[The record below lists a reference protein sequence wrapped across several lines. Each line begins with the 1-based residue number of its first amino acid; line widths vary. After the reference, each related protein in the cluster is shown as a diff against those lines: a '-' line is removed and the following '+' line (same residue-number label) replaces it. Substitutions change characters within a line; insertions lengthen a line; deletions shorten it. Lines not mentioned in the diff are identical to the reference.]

1 MQKYKKQKNGKYVA
15 NVWDGTY
22 NANGTKH
29 RKYLYSSKSSRD
41 LEEKV
46 AAFKRAVKSRT
57 TVRKGDYTFLD
68 YSREWLRLYKGS
80 TAMRTKEMYDR
91 IIEGHISIDPCVR
104 LQDFRTV
111 HMLNIFQ
118 HAAGHKKTQEQILMT
133 IKQIVKQAVRD
144 RRYSSTDAEDLFE
157 SFPKVKYAPGEKRP
171 LTESE
176 KEAVFKAE
184 LLPMDKAYLYLI
196 YGCGLRREE
205 ALALYKYDFNWKR
218 KEVSIN
224 KAHTMSGS
232 RTEEKETKTANGVRT
247 VPIPDSVRPFLEEYV
262 KDCKTTALFR
272 MRNGNPITKSSYDK
286 MWRRILRGL
295 QAVSEEPIEGLTAH
309 IFRHNYTTELCYQIP
324 DISIKHIA
332 RLVGDTEAVV
342 LKVYAHVKL
351 DREDAHAAVNAA
363 LG

>member
-29 RKYLYSSKSSRD
+29 RKYIYSSKSSRD

-46 AAFKRAVKSRT
+46 AAFKRAVKART

-80 TAMRTKEMYDR
+80 TAMRTKEMYER

-133 IKQIVKQAVRD
+133 IKQVIKQAVRD

-157 SFPKVKYAPGEKRP
+157 SFPKVKYSPGEKRP

-232 RTEEKETKTANGVRT
+232 RTEEKETKTANGVR
-247 VPIPDSVRPFLEEYV
+247 
-262 KDCKTTALFR
+262 
-272 MRNGNPITKSSYDK
+272 NPITKSSYDK

>member
-1 MQKYKKQKNGKYVA
+1 M
-15 NVWDGTY
+15 
-22 NANGTKH
+22 
-29 RKYLYSSKSSRD
+29 
-41 LEEKV
+41 
-46 AAFKRAVKSRT
+46 
-57 TVRKGDYTFLD
+57 D
-68 YSREWLRLYKGS
+68 YSREWLRLYKAS
-80 TAMRTKEMYDR
+80 TAMRTKEMYER

-133 IKQIVKQAVRD
+133 IKQVIKQAVRD

-184 LLPMDKAYLYLI
+184 LQPMDKAYLYLI

-218 KEVSIN
+218 KEVNIN

-232 RTEEKETKTANGVRT
+232 RTEEKETKTSNGVRT
-247 VPIPDSVRPFLEEYV
+247 VPIPDSVRPYLEEYV

-295 QAVSEEPIEGLTAH
+295 QAVSEEPIEGADRGSDRSHLQAQLYNGAVLPDTGYQHQAYRQACWRYGSRRPEGLCSRQAGSGRRARSGQCGAGV
-309 IFRHNYTTELCYQIP
+309 ITFVITFVSTIEGQISYNRHTTFVQLWPSKLRKTTRKNINYI
-324 DISIKHIA
+324 
-332 RLVGDTEAVV
+332 V
-342 LKVYAHVKL
+342 LLYATL
-351 DREDAHAAVNAA
+351 A
-363 LG
+363 LPEE